1 MCRPPRTRR
10 VTGDNKGVWRGFAAP
25 KGLPKEIATQYET
38 VIKKIWDSAEFKSS

>member
-1 MCRPPRTRR
+1 
-10 VTGDNKGVWRGFAAP
+10 VWRGFAAP